1 MYPIKIA
8 LFVSILALLAA
19 PAAWAQ
25 SDASAAEAMSEAEAE
40 ADEVIAEEALVDE
53 DDALEGLVTYEAAE
67 VQLDQF
73 LWLKRPIVIIANT
86 PADPSFARQVAY
98 IEEVAEQMIE
108 RDVVVIL
115 DTDPTAE
122 TDARQR
128 LRPRGFML
136 AIVGKDGEIKWR
148 RPSPRSGREIVQTID
163 KFPLR
168 REEMLEQL
176 PSGRN

>member
-1 MYPIKIA
+1 MYPIKTVVFA
-8 LFVSILALLAA
+8 SIVALLSA

-25 SDASAAEAMSEAEAE
+25 SDTAAAEAMAEAEAE
-40 ADEVIAEEALVDE
+40 ADEVIAEGAVVDE
-53 DDALEGLVTYEAAE
+53 DSGVAGLITYEAAE
-67 VQLDQF
+67 IQLDEF

-86 PADPSFARQVAY
+86 PADPAVARQVEY
-98 IEEVAEQMIE
+98 IEEVAEQMVE

-115 DTDPTAE
+115 DTDPTAD

-136 AIVGKDGEIKWR
+136 AILDKDGEIKWR

-168 REEMLEQL
+168 RQEILEEL

>member
-8 LFVSILALLAA
+8 VFAFILAMPAA
-19 PAAWAQ
+19 SAAWAQ
-25 SDASAAEAMSEAEAE
+25 SDAAAAEAMAEAEAE
-40 ADEVIAEEALVDE
+40 TDGVIAEEALVDE
-53 DDALEGLVTYEAAE
+53 EDAVEGLITYQAADIA
-67 VQLDQF
+67 LDQF

-98 IEEVAEQMIE
+98 IEEVADQMIE